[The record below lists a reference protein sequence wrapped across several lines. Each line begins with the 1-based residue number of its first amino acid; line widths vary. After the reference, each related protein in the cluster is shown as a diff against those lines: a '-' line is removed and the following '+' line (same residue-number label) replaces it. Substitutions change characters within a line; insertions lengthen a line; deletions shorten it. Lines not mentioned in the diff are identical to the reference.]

1 MKASI
6 EIDDKLLE
14 EAMRLTQARTKE
26 ELIHLSLLELIRQ
39 KRRERLRARLGRT
52 EIALTLDDLQRMRED
67 E

>member
-1 MKASI
+1 MKATV
-6 EIDDKLLE
+6 EIDEKLLE
-14 EAMRLTQARTKE
+14 EAMQLTQARTKE
-26 ELIHLSLLELIRQ
+26 ELIQLSLLELIRQ